1 MTQIGSRVVLSA
13 VLCILPAAAAMPA
26 GAAEETAAGKLA
38 SFQNLVETR
47 ASGASGWK
55 ASVLNQPLHEK
66 DRVRTGPSS
75 RAAIL
80 YSDQTLQRINE
91 KSEVEILPPSAGNP
105 GVLRV
110 LSGTHYFSTRKPKD
124 YSRIETPSVTA
135 AIRGTE
141 FVVEVAEGG
150 VTTISMLEGTVEAS
164 NEQGTLT
171 VTAGEQA
178 YAEPG
183 KAPVKKIMVRP
194 RDAVAWSFYYPPV
207 IGAADAARLKAMGAD
222 GERLSGAA
230 ELLAS
235 GQVDQARPLI
245 AAVRETRPEDPF
257 ALSLA
262 SVIEVAADRPDD
274 ALSLA
279 QRAVKAD
286 GKSPAAALA
295 LSFAAQAKHDIP
307 QARSM
312 AETAVKLDP
321 EGSEALARAAE
332 LRMAEGDIAGARDA
346 AERAVRRAGGSA
358 RALTVLGFVE
368 LAELRSENALAT
380 FEKAV
385 VADPDY
391 AMARLGHG
399 IATMRRGNF
408 EAGREEMQTAASLEP
423 DNSLLRSYLAKAYYE
438 EKREMEAGKE
448 LASAKQLDPSDPTP
462 HLYDAILKQTYN
474 RPVEALESL
483 QKSIE
488 LNDRRGVYRSRLLLD
503 QDMAVRSSDLARI
516 YNDLGFEELGMVT
529 ARRSADADQSNFS
542 SHLFLAGNYRSL
554 PGFAPAFLSE
564 TLQARVYQPV
574 NVNAVRPDVV
584 NESVSF
590 NEYTSLIDQPRL
602 RGYMGGSYGWTD
614 TDLGGLFDEGQQ
626 CVDPEGNIGLCED
639 IVELDESTPSGGDAT
654 ITYNKDRFAGSLSYG
669 ASDEEGFRINNDISN
684 DVARGFFVY
693 APTYRDQIQLNFIDG
708 HRESGDQ
715 PLREIPVLIAPER
728 LETDLTNVGVSY
740 RRMLSPSSDL
750 VFSGIYS
757 DTEQTGELPL
767 FGVTSKA
774 RLKGPQLE
782 AQYVRRQKGVT
793 WIGGAGHFS
802 GEQELS
808 GETLFGGADLSGDDT
823 FTNGY
828 VYAKLRNIGPV
839 EFTVGASYEDL
850 EAPVGLLPPR
860 DAAFAPNEVAFEDS
874 RVSPKLGVSAY
885 LKSNTVLRAAVYSRL
900 NPAIGRLQTLE
911 PTQVSGFNQFFDD
924 PAGTRSLNYGVGV
937 DQTFR
942 HNLFGGLSVIRRDL
956 DIPEPVCDTPDPQ
969 FGCVGQP
976 VNDTVTRTSDDWLG
990 AAYVNATVGPRLAL
1004 TLEYA
1009 YEQRDFDFT
1018 QVSPVGLFEDSIQ
1031 TTRLRPEARLSFPFG
1046 LFVNARG
1053 TRYDQEVD
1061 QFDDL
1066 SSSARETVETD
1077 FWIGDLSLGYRLPDR
1092 WGSVVVDALN
1102 LTDQEF
1108 IFFRSSL
1115 EERVVPARTILVSF
1129 RFNSN

>member
-1 MTQIGSRVVLSA
+1 MTQIRSRVVLSV
-13 VLCILPAAAAMPA
+13 VLCILSAAAATPA
-26 GAAEETAAGKLA
+26 GAEEQAPAGKLA
-38 SFQNLVETR
+38 SFQNVVETR
-47 ASGASGWK
+47 LSGATDWK
-55 ASVLNQPLHEK
+55 TSVLNQALHEK

-207 IGAADAARLKAMGAD
+207 IGGADAARLKTMGAD

-230 ELLAS
+230 ELLSA
-235 GQVDQARPLI
+235 GQVAQARPLI
-245 AAVRETRPEDPF
+245 DAVRQSRPEDPF

-274 ALSLA
+274 ALILA
-279 QRAVKAD
+279 QRAVQAD
-286 GKSPAAALA
+286 GKSPAAAMA

-312 AETAVKLDP
+312 AEAAVRLDP
-321 EGSEALARAAE
+321 DGSEALARAAE

-346 AERAVRRAGGSA
+346 AERAIRRDGGSA

-529 ARRSADADQSNFS
+529 ARRRADADQSNFS

-602 RGYMGGSYGWTD
+602 RGYFGASYGWTD
-614 TDLGGLFDEGQQ
+614 TDLGDWFPSDDCG
-626 CVDPEGNIGLCED
+626 VPCED
-639 IVELDESTPSGGDAT
+639 LVEVDDSTLGGGDAT
-654 ITYNKDRFAGSLSYG
+654 VTFNRDRFAGSLSYT
-669 ASDEEGFRINNDISN
+669 ATNDDGFRENSDFSN
-684 DVARGFFVY
+684 DVARGFAVY
-693 APTYRDQIQLNFIDG
+693 APTYRDQIQLNLING
-708 HRESGDQ
+708 RRNSGDL
-715 PLREIPVLIAPER
+715 PFGEYPGSIARHR
-728 LETDLTNVGVSY
+728 LETDLLNIGMSY
-740 RRMLSPSSDL
+740 RRVLSPASDL
-750 VFSGIYS
+750 VLSAIYS
-757 DTEQTGELPL
+757 DAEQTGESLL
-767 FGVTSKA
+767 DGLQTTA
-774 RLKGPQLE
+774 ELKGPQLE
-782 AQYVRRQKGVT
+782 AQYVLRQKDVT
-793 WIGGAGHFS
+793 WIAGAGHFN
-802 GEQELS
+802 GEQQLT
-808 GETLFGGADLSGDDT
+808 GENAFGPLAMSGDDT

-828 VYAKLRNIGPV
+828 VYAKLRNVGPV
-839 EFTVGASYEDL
+839 EFTVGASYEDV

-860 DAAFAPNEVAFEDS
+860 DSNFIPGEVSFEDS
-874 RVSPKLGVSAY
+874 RVSPKVGINAY
-885 LKSNTVLRAAVYSRL
+885 LSSNTVLRAALYYRL
-900 NPAIGRLQTLE
+900 NPAIGRLQTVE
-911 PTQVSGFNQFFDD
+911 PTQVSGFNQFFND
-924 PAGTRSLNYGVGV
+924 PAGTWSLNYGVGV

-942 HNLFGGLSVIRRDL
+942 RNIFGGLSLIRRDL
-956 DIPEPVCDTPDPQ
+956 EIPEPGCESPDPTL
-969 FGCVGQP
+969 GCFLQP
-976 VNDTVTRTSDDWLG
+976 TTQVIERTSDDWLG
-990 AAYVNATVGPRLAL
+990 AAYLNTTIGQRLAL
-1004 TLEYA
+1004 GLEYA
-1009 YEQRDFDFT
+1009 YEDRDFDFT
-1018 QVSPVGLFEDSIQ
+1018 QRSNNLLFFEDSVQ

-1046 LFVNARG
+1046 LFVGARG
-1053 TRYDQEVD
+1053 TWYQQEVD
-1061 QFDDL
+1061 QFASL
-1066 SSSARETVETD
+1066 SSDARVTEEAD
-1077 FWIGDLSLGYRLPDR
+1077 FWVGDLSVGYRFPDR
-1092 WGSVVVDALN
+1092 WGSIAVDALN

-1108 IFFRSSL
+1108 VFFRSSL